1 MKRTD
6 PLYFPRSELAQRLL
20 ISLKDGITHA
30 LTLFAPRRMG
40 KTQFLLNDIEPKAEE
55 MGFNVFYFSFM
66 EQADDNKTQQA
77 FVYALLDF
85 LNKITQGKSK
95 LIDTLK
101 SIKSL
106 DILGVEL
113 NEQEEQAQINVSRL
127 LNEIAEKSEKP
138 ILMLLDEVQ
147 ELARSKGNEGLVRSL
162 RTGLD
167 VNQSK
172 IKVIFTGSSTNGL
185 KAMFNDNKAPFFHF
199 AHALNFPH
207 LDKSFTDFLAD
218 IYEQRTGKQLDK
230 TAFYQTFERFH
241 FTPLYMRAITQ
252 DMIIN
257 PDLTLDEVVE
267 YRLSF
272 HFAHALNFP
281 HLDKSFTDF
290 LADIYEQRTGK
301 QLDKTA
307 FYQTFERFHFT
318 PLYMRAITQDMIIN
332 PDLTLDEVV
341 EYRLSQMDE
350 QGGIMKQWQHL
361 SELERQ
367 LLRLIANGNST
378 PYSKETRLMLAE
390 VMGVDDITSSTIQ
403 GKLRKLERNEL
414 IARNIDKT
422 LQINDPHFKTW
433 IEERTQDE

>member
-85 LNKITQGKSK
+85 LNKITQRKSK

-106 DILGVEL
+106 DILGVGVEL

-267 YRLSF
+267 YRLS
-272 HFAHALNFP
+272 
-281 HLDKSFTDF
+281 
-290 LADIYEQRTGK
+290 
-301 QLDKTA
+301 
-307 FYQTFERFHFT
+307 
-318 PLYMRAITQDMIIN
+318 
-332 PDLTLDEVV
+332 
-341 EYRLSQMDE
+341 QMDE

-390 VMGVDDITSSTIQ
+390 VMGIEDITSSTIQ

-414 IARNIDKT
+414 ITRNIDKT
-422 LQINDPHFKTW
+422 LQINNPHFKTW
-433 IEERTQDE
+433 IKERTQDE

>member
-6 PLYFPRSELAQRLL
+6 PLYFSRSELAQRLL

-55 MGFNVFYFSFM
+55 MDFNVFYFSFM

-106 DILGVEL
+106 DILGVGVEL

-127 LNEIAEKSEKP
+127 LNELAEKSEKP

-267 YRLSF
+267 YRLS
-272 HFAHALNFP
+272 
-281 HLDKSFTDF
+281 
-290 LADIYEQRTGK
+290 
-301 QLDKTA
+301 
-307 FYQTFERFHFT
+307 
-318 PLYMRAITQDMIIN
+318 
-332 PDLTLDEVV
+332 
-341 EYRLSQMDE
+341 QMDE

-390 VMGVDDITSSTIQ
+390 VMGIENITSSTIQ

-414 IARNIDKT
+414 ITRNIDKT
-422 LQINDPHFKTW
+422 LQINNPHFKTW

>member
-106 DILGVEL
+106 DILGVGVEL

-147 ELARSKGNEGLVRSL
+147 ELARSKGNERLVRSL

-185 KAMFNDNKAPFFHF
+185 KAMFNDNKAPF
-199 AHALNFPH
+199 
-207 LDKSFTDFLAD
+207 
-218 IYEQRTGKQLDK
+218 
-230 TAFYQTFERFH
+230 
-241 FTPLYMRAITQ
+241 
-252 DMIIN
+252 
-257 PDLTLDEVVE
+257 
-267 YRLSF
+267 F

-390 VMGVDDITSSTIQ
+390 VMGIEDITSSTIQ

-414 IARNIDKT
+414 ITRNIDKT
-422 LQINDPHFKTW
+422 LQINNPHFKTW
-433 IEERTQDE
+433 IKERTQDE

>member
-6 PLYFPRSELAQRLL
+6 PLYFSRSELAQRLL

-55 MGFNVFYFSFM
+55 MDFNVFYFSFM

-77 FVYALLDF
+77 FVYSLLDF
-85 LNKITQGKSK
+85 LNKIIQGKSK

-106 DILGVEL
+106 DILGVGVEL
-113 NEQEEQAQINVSRL
+113 NEQEDQAQINVSRL

-267 YRLSF
+267 YRLS
-272 HFAHALNFP
+272 
-281 HLDKSFTDF
+281 
-290 LADIYEQRTGK
+290 
-301 QLDKTA
+301 
-307 FYQTFERFHFT
+307 
-318 PLYMRAITQDMIIN
+318 
-332 PDLTLDEVV
+332 
-341 EYRLSQMDE
+341 QMDE

-390 VMGVDDITSSTIQ
+390 VMGIENITSSTIQ

-414 IARNIDKT
+414 ITRNIDKT
-422 LQINDPHFKTW
+422 LQINNPHFKTW
-433 IEERTQDE
+433 IKERTQDE

>member
-85 LNKITQGKSK
+85 LNKIIQGKSK

-106 DILGVEL
+106 DILGVGVEL

-185 KAMFNDNKAPFFHF
+185 KAMFNDNKAPF
-199 AHALNFPH
+199 
-207 LDKSFTDFLAD
+207 
-218 IYEQRTGKQLDK
+218 
-230 TAFYQTFERFH
+230 
-241 FTPLYMRAITQ
+241 
-252 DMIIN
+252 
-257 PDLTLDEVVE
+257 
-267 YRLSF
+267 F

>member
-20 ISLKDGITHA
+20 TSLKDGITHA

-106 DILGVEL
+106 DILGVGVEL

-147 ELARSKGNEGLVRSL
+147 ELARSKGNDGLIRSL

-185 KAMFNDNKAPFFHF
+185 KAMFNDNKAPF
-199 AHALNFPH
+199 
-207 LDKSFTDFLAD
+207 
-218 IYEQRTGKQLDK
+218 
-230 TAFYQTFERFH
+230 
-241 FTPLYMRAITQ
+241 
-252 DMIIN
+252 
-257 PDLTLDEVVE
+257 
-267 YRLSF
+267 F

-390 VMGVDDITSSTIQ
+390 VMGIEDITSSTIQ

-414 IARNIDKT
+414 ITRNIDKT
-422 LQINDPHFKTW
+422 LQINNPHFKTW
-433 IEERTQDE
+433 IKERIQDE

>member
-6 PLYFPRSELAQRLL
+6 PLYFSRSELAQRLL

-106 DILGVEL
+106 DILGVGVEL

-267 YRLSF
+267 YRLS
-272 HFAHALNFP
+272 
-281 HLDKSFTDF
+281 
-290 LADIYEQRTGK
+290 
-301 QLDKTA
+301 
-307 FYQTFERFHFT
+307 
-318 PLYMRAITQDMIIN
+318 
-332 PDLTLDEVV
+332 
-341 EYRLSQMDE
+341 QMDE

-390 VMGVDDITSSTIQ
+390 VMGIEDITSSTIQ

-414 IARNIDKT
+414 ITRNIDKT
-422 LQINDPHFKTW
+422 LQINNPHFKTW
-433 IEERTQDE
+433 IKERTQDE